1 MIKFSGQL
9 TSDDYLDANKLH
21 MRKRGWKRVLW
32 IVFWVLLGVGALLSA
47 DIAMQDR
54 NAGLPPLLL
63 ILLIAG
69 VQLFLRLFYVP
80 RRVRRVYS
88 QQPNLQLPFESVC
101 TDSGIESSNANSTN
115 RLPWNHLTRWKE
127 GPALFVVYQSDLI
140 FNIVPKRCFAEPEQV
155 DGFRSLLTERLG
167 PPV

>member
-1 MIKFSGQL
+1 MIKFGGQL
-9 TSDDYLDANKLH
+9 TADDYVAANKLH
-21 MRKRGWKRVLW
+21 MQKRGWRRVMW

-47 DIAMQDR
+47 DIAIQDPK
-54 NAGLPPLLL
+54 AGLPPLLL
-63 ILLIAG
+63 ILLIAA
-69 VQLFLRLFYVP
+69 VQLFVRLFYFP
-80 RRVRRVYS
+80 SRVRRVYS
-88 QQPNLQLPFESVC
+88 QQRNLQLPFESVC

-115 RLPWNHLTRWKE
+115 RLPWNHLIRWKE

-155 DGFRSLLTERLG
+155 DAFRSLLIERLG

>member
-1 MIKFSGQL
+1 MIKFGGQL
-9 TSDDYLDANKLH
+9 TSDDYLAANKLH
-21 MRKRGWKRVLW
+21 MRTRGWKRMLW

-47 DIAMQDR
+47 DIAIQDP

-69 VQLFLRLFYVP
+69 VQLFVRLLYLP
-80 RRVRRVYS
+80 RHVRRVYS
-88 QQPNLQLPFESVC
+88 QQRNLQLPFESVC

-115 RLPWNHLTRWKE
+115 RLPWNHLIRWKE

-140 FNIVPKRCFAEPEQV
+140 FNIVPKRCFAEPDLV
-155 DGFRSLLTERLG
+155 DAFRSLLTERLG

>member
-1 MIKFSGQL
+1 MIKFGGQL
-9 TSDDYLDANKLH
+9 TADDYLDANKLH
-21 MRKRGWKRVLW
+21 MRQRGWKRVLW
-32 IVFWVLLGVGALLSA
+32 IAFWVLLGVGALLSA
-47 DIAMQDR
+47 DIAIQDP

-69 VQLFLRLFYVP
+69 VQLVVRLFYLP

-88 QQPNLQLPFESVC
+88 QQRNLQLPFESVC
-101 TDSGIESSNANSTN
+101 TDSGIDCTNANSKTQ
-115 RLPWNHLTRWKE
+115 LPWSHLIRWKE
-127 GPALFVVYQSDLI
+127 GPALFVVYQSDLM

-155 DGFRSLLTERLG
+155 DAFRSLLTERVG